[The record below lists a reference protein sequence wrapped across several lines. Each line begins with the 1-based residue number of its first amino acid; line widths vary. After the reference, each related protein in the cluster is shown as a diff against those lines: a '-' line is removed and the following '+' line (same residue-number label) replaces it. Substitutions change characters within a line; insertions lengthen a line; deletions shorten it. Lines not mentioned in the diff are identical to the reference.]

1 MIYIVP
7 LYSYVLLY
15 YPKMKLARELFNESQ
30 YVDSHVGETMRRAYA
45 YFNIWNHFVVFL
57 IRFLTLL
64 LPNGYR
70 LSVLV
75 KSIYYTLP
83 IRI

>member
-1 MIYIVP
+1 MFLIIDSAP
-7 LYSYVLLY
+7 FA
-15 YPKMKLARELFNESQ
+15 KELFNESQ
-30 YVDSHVGETMRRAYA
+30 YVDSHVGETMRQMYTHCG
-45 YFNIWNHFVVFL
+45 IWNHFVVFL
-57 IRFLTLL
+57 IRIPTLL

>member
-1 MIYIVP
+1 MLYNNCRQVP
-7 LYSYVLLY
+7 FSKELL
-15 YPKMKLARELFNESQ
+15 NESQ
-30 YVDSHVGETMRRAYA
+30 YVDSHVGETMRQMYA
-45 YFNIWNHFVVFL
+45 HCDIWNHFVVFL
-57 IRFLTLL
+57 IRFPTLL

-75 KSIYYTLP
+75 KSIYYALP

>member
-1 MIYIVP
+1 
-7 LYSYVLLY
+7 
-15 YPKMKLARELFNESQ
+15 MKLARELFNESQ
-30 YVDSHVGETMRRAYA
+30 YVDSHVGETMRQMYTHCD
-45 YFNIWNHFVVFL
+45 IWNHFVVFL
-57 IRFLTLL
+57 IRFPTLL

-75 KSIYYTLP
+75 KSIYYALP

>member
-1 MIYIVP
+1 MLYNNCRQVP
-7 LYSYVLLY
+7 FA
-15 YPKMKLARELFNESQ
+15 KELFNESQ
-30 YVDSHVGETMRRAYA
+30 YVDSHVGETMRQMYTHCG
-45 YFNIWNHFVVFL
+45 IWNHFVVYL
-57 IRFLTLL
+57 NHIPTLL

-75 KSIYYTLP
+75 KSIYYALP